1 MPPQEANK
9 TQKARKKII
18 EMYRDQGFE
27 VTEEEVFPCFN
38 NMGEAIYPP
47 YQADIVV
54 RKTFIIELDPLFHGS
69 KIQRNKDEWRDRNIE
84 REHNIKTARVDPD
97 DVMKQDLI
105 DIMLEVDHQ
114 LIRPTSIKNEQ
125 KGG

>member
-1 MPPQEANK
+1 MPPPQEANK

-69 KIQRNKDEWRDRNIE
+69 KIHRNKDEWRDRNIE

-97 DVMKQDLI
+97 DVMKLGELDIILDI
-105 DIMLEVDHQ
+105 DDQ
-114 LIRPTSIKNEQ
+114 LMRSNNKKE
-125 KGG
+125 

>member
-1 MPPQEANK
+1 MPPPQEATK

-54 RKTFIIELDPLFHGS
+54 RKTFIIELDPHKLHGT
-69 KIQRNKDEWRDRNIE
+69 KTHINKDEWRDKNIE

-97 DVMKQDLI
+97 DVVRQDSI
-105 DIMLEVDHQ
+105 DIMLEVDSQ
-114 LIRPTSIKNEQ
+114 IIRPKKE
-125 KGG
+125 